1 MLIKNEEKN
10 DNKKLQN
17 NVKKDGLM
25 IILILPA
32 DRAPPCSV
40 NTLIG
45 ALPHLP
51 PTKDKY
57 KNFGNTNVLEK
68 TKFLGIQKFWK
79 IRNTNIDTRWI

>member
-1 MLIKNEEKN
+1 MKKNTR
-10 DNKKLQN
+10 
-17 NVKKDGLM
+17 LM

-57 KNFGNTNVLEK
+57 KSFGKYKRFWKV
-68 TKFLGIQKFWK
+68 QKFWK
-79 IRNTNIDTRWI
+79 MQKIWKIQNTNINRKQI

>member
-1 MLIKNEEKN
+1 MKKKMK
-10 DNKKLQN
+10 NKKLRN
-17 NVKKDGLM
+17 KDKKTELM

-57 KNFGNTNVLEK
+57 KSFRKYKSFGNTKVLE
-68 TKFLGIQKFWK
+68 IQKLGKCK
-79 IRNTNIDTRWI
+79 IQILIGGRY